1 MHFLIFRE
9 EKDKVFLQAH
19 AIMMRQ
25 VRPVREMTVLE
36 QKAYILFYVRDRRN
50 IIPRKPVDV
59 TQKEYF
65 KSNVAGNKIAP
76 TDNNLSKEPIQKN
89 LVERR
94 SSELVSSIA
103 QKDASTIVPRV
114 PHLKESSVNQNNGH
128 IVTEN
133 MVPKKEPVSKS
144 FSKASSKGPLGGLG
158 EDMLPSTPL
167 PSSKGGISVSVNA
180 MVATT
185 GAKINDC
192 NEKASSNDNESV
204 SIMISPTVKD
214 PEIFE
219 ASNEISQ
226 NVSGCY

>member
-1 MHFLIFRE
+1 
-9 EKDKVFLQAH
+9 
-19 AIMMRQ
+19 
-25 VRPVREMTVLE
+25 MTVLE
-36 QKAYILFYVRDRRN
+36 QKAYMLFYVRDRRN

-59 TQKEYF
+59 AQKEYF

-76 TDNNLSKEPIQKN
+76 TDNNLSKEPIQKK
-89 LVERR
+89 LVECR

-133 MVPKKEPVSKS
+133 MVPKKEPVSES
-144 FSKASSKGPLGGLG
+144 FSKASSSKGPFGGLG

-167 PSSKGGISVSVNA
+167 PSSKGGTSVSLNA
-180 MVATT
+180 VVATT

-192 NEKASSNDNESV
+192 NEKANSNDNESV

>member
-1 MHFLIFRE
+1 
-9 EKDKVFLQAH
+9 
-19 AIMMRQ
+19 
-25 VRPVREMTVLE
+25 MTVLE
-36 QKAYILFYVRDRRN
+36 QKAYMLFYVRDRRN

-128 IVTEN
+128 IVTE
-133 MVPKKEPVSKS
+133 PKKEPVSKS
-144 FSKASSKGPLGGLG
+144 FSKASSSKGPLGGLG